1 MKYREEKMDQIF
13 VEIEKNIPLPPKR
26 TRDYDY
32 DWLRELEIG
41 DSFKVDTRDHA
52 TKCSNWFRRN
62 KLGILTTRMLQ
73 DPSAKS
79 GVIFRLWR
87 IR

>member
-26 TRDYDY
+26 RHYEY
-32 DWLRELEIG
+32 DWMRELEIG
-41 DSFKVDTRDHA
+41 DSFKVETRDHA
-52 TKCSNWFRRN
+52 LKCSNWFRRN
-62 KLGILTTRMLQ
+62 QLGILTTRMLQ

-79 GVIFRLWR
+79 GVTFRLWR

>member
-26 TRDYDY
+26 RHYEY
-32 DWLRELEIG
+32 DWMRELEIG
-41 DSFKVDTRDHA
+41 DSFKVETRDHA
-52 TKCSNWFRRN
+52 LKCSNWFRRN
-62 KLGILTTRMLQ
+62 QLGILTTRMLQ